1 MKCNKTSTDINNSN
15 NRNRNIIDN
24 ADIINNTNNNKD
36 FNYED
41 FKKESIKK
49 LYEGKGLTGKDGVF
63 TSMIKD
69 FLETA
74 LKEELNSHL
83 NDERSNLKDDF
94 SNRRNGYTSKTIKTG
109 VSDFELD
116 TPRDRDNTF
125 EPNIVRK
132 NQTILTEE
140 LDNKIL
146 SLYSLGMSYRDISKH
161 IEEMYGIEISKS
173 LISNITDKII
183 PQIEE
188 WQNRPL
194 ESIFP
199 IVFLD
204 AIHFKCREEGQV
216 ITKAFYTVLGIN
228 QQGKKDVLG
237 LYISESEGANFWLS
251 VLTDLKNRGI
261 EDILICC
268 IDGLK
273 GFPEAINT
281 IFPKTEI
288 QVCIVHQIRNSLK
301 YVASKDQKDFMV
313 DLKEVYKANN
323 KDYAE
328 TKLLDLEEKWGKKY
342 PIVIKSW
349 NSNWNNLSNYFKY
362 PEEIRRIIYTT
373 NAVEGLHRQIRKY
386 TKSKGSFTTQEAL
399 KKLIY
404 LAIQNIT
411 EKWSQPIQN
420 WSLIISQLDLYFEKR
435 LKLDLK

>member
-1 MKCNKTSTDINNSN
+1 MKYNKTNADINSGNNSN
-15 NRNRNIIDN
+15 NNNDN
-24 ADIINNTNNNKD
+24 NSNLISDIINKKD

-41 FKKESIKK
+41 FKGDSIKK
-49 LYEGKGLTGKDGVF
+49 LYEGKGLTGKDGIF

-74 LKEELNSHL
+74 LKEELSNHL
-83 NDERSNLKDDF
+83 TTEKLNKAEFDDSQSESQSTQEY

-125 EPNIVRK
+125 KPNIVRK
-132 NQTILTEE
+132 SQTILTEE

-204 AIHFKCREEGQV
+204 AIHFKCREEGQI

-228 QQGKKDVLG
+228 QQRKK
-237 LYISESEGANFWLS
+237 E
-251 VLTDLKNRGI
+251 R
-261 EDILICC
+261 C
-268 IDGLK
+268 IRFIHIG
-273 GFPEAINT
+273 E
-281 IFPKTEI
+281 
-288 QVCIVHQIRNSLK
+288 
-301 YVASKDQKDFMV
+301 
-313 DLKEVYKANN
+313 
-323 KDYAE
+323 
-328 TKLLDLEEKWGKKY
+328 
-342 PIVIKSW
+342 
-349 NSNWNNLSNYFKY
+349 
-362 PEEIRRIIYTT
+362 
-373 NAVEGLHRQIRKY
+373 
-386 TKSKGSFTTQEAL
+386 
-399 KKLIY
+399 
-404 LAIQNIT
+404 
-411 EKWSQPIQN
+411 
-420 WSLIISQLDLYFEKR
+420 
-435 LKLDLK
+435 

>member
-1 MKCNKTSTDINNSN
+1 MKCNKTNTDINSGNNSN
-15 NRNRNIIDN
+15 NNNGNNSNLIS
-24 ADIINNTNNNKD
+24 DIINKKD
-36 FNYED
+36 FNYDD

-83 NDERSNLKDDF
+83 SNERNNLKDDF
-94 SNRRNGYTSKTIKTG
+94 SNRKNGYTSKTIKTG

-204 AIHFKCREEGQV
+204 AIHFKCREEGQI

-228 QQGKKDVLG
+228 QQGRKDVLG

-281 IFPKTEI
+281 IFPKTEV

-301 YVASKDQKDFMV
+301 YIASKDQKEFMIN
-313 DLKEVYKANN
+313 LKEVYKANN

-349 NSNWNNLSNYFKY
+349 NSNWGNLSNYFKY

-373 NAVEGLHRQIRKY
+373 NVVEGLHRQIRKY
-386 TKSKGSFTTQEAL
+386 TKSKGSTQEAL

>member
-1 MKCNKTSTDINNSN
+1 MKDHKTNTDINSG
-15 NRNRNIIDN
+15 
-24 ADIINNTNNNKD
+24 TNKTNVISNNKD

-49 LYEGKGLTGKDGVF
+49 LYEGKGLTGKEGIF
-63 TSMIKD
+63 TGMIKD

-74 LKEELNSHL
+74 LKEELSNHL
-83 NDERSNLKDDF
+83 TTEKLNKAEFNDSDSESESQSIQEYL
-94 SNRRNGYTSKTIKTG
+94 NRRNGYTSKTIKTG

-116 TPRDRDNTF
+116 TPRDRHNTF
-125 EPNIVRK
+125 EPNIVKK

-204 AIHFKCREEGQV
+204 AIHFKCREEGQI

-228 QQGKKDVLG
+228 QQGRKDVLG

-251 VLTDLKNRGI
+251 VLTR
-261 EDILICC
+261 
-268 IDGLK
+268 
-273 GFPEAINT
+273 F
-281 IFPKTEI
+281 
-288 QVCIVHQIRNSLK
+288 
-301 YVASKDQKDFMV
+301 
-313 DLKEVYKANN
+313 KE
-323 KDYAE
+323 
-328 TKLLDLEEKWGKKY
+328 
-342 PIVIKSW
+342 
-349 NSNWNNLSNYFKY
+349 
-362 PEEIRRIIYTT
+362 
-373 NAVEGLHRQIRKY
+373 
-386 TKSKGSFTTQEAL
+386 
-399 KKLIY
+399 
-404 LAIQNIT
+404 
-411 EKWSQPIQN
+411 
-420 WSLIISQLDLYFEKR
+420 
-435 LKLDLK
+435 

>member
-1 MKCNKTSTDINNSN
+1 MKDNKINTAINNSK
-15 NRNRNIIDN
+15 
-24 ADIINNTNNNKD
+24 NKD
-36 FNYED
+36 FNYDD

-49 LYEGKGLTGKDGVF
+49 LYEGKGLTGKEGIF
-63 TSMIKD
+63 TGMIKD

-74 LKEELNSHL
+74 LKEELSNHL
-83 NDERSNLKDDF
+83 TTEKLNKAEFNDSESQSTQEY

-132 NQTILTEE
+132 SQTILTEE

-204 AIHFKCREEGQV
+204 AIHFKCREEGQI

-228 QQGKKDVLG
+228 QQGRKDVLG

-251 VLTDLKNRGI
+251 VLTDLKNRGL

-301 YVASKDQKDFMV
+301 YVASKDQKEFMI

-342 PIVIKSW
+342 PIVLKSW
-349 NSNWNNLSNYFKY
+349 NSNWDNLSNYFKY
-362 PEEIRRIIYTT
+362 PDEIRRIIYTT
-373 NAVEGLHRQIRKY
+373 NVVEGLHRQIRKY
-386 TKSKGSFTTQEAL
+386 TKSKGSFTTPEAL

-411 EKWSQPIQN
+411 QI
-420 WSLIISQLDLYFEKR
+420 
-435 LKLDLK
+435 